1 MSNRILKEI
10 PTYNRTHVP
19 GTNNIR
25 VLGLDIHPTIA
36 PISSAI
42 ALLVVAFTLAFT
54 DRAELLFGQIKDAIA
69 ASTGWFY
76 ILSAS
81 LYLIFVVYIAFS
93 KLGRI
98 RIGGQDAQAE
108 FSLFSWF
115 AMLVSAGMGI
125 GLMFWSVA
133 EPMRH
138 FFAPPQGLS
147 AAVGGTPEAAKLA
160 MAITFFHWG
169 LHPWG
174 IYALVGLA
182 LAFCYFNRGRPLAIS
197 SIFYPILGERIYG
210 WPGQIVDILAVLATL
225 SGLAT
230 SLGTGAEQIDSG
242 LQFLFGVPDTEL
254 VQVAIVAVVT
264 AITALS
270 VSSGLQKGVKQLSEI
285 NLYLSGV
292 LLAFILLTGPA
303 QFVLNTFVE
312 ELGYY
317 TSLLPTLSFWTE
329 AFSKSNWQADWTL
342 FYWSWWIAWS
352 PFVGTFIARVSKGRT
367 VREFIIGVLLVP
379 SLLTFLWMSVFGGT
393 ALDFSLAGDTSI
405 AAAVNADVSTAL
417 FALLARLPMPPISSL
432 LAIALVVTFFVTS
445 ANSGALVTCYLTAGG
460 KLEPSVALR
469 LFWVILEGLV
479 AVALLLGGG
488 LSALQAASLTVGLP
502 FALVLLV
509 MCYSLYRG
517 LQDDGK
523 LLDAATDPRLH
534 DLPIRERVRRVFQAS
549 PRGD

>member
-1 MSNRILKEI
+1 MVSRILKEI
-10 PTYNRTHVP
+10 PTYNHTHKP
-19 GTNNIR
+19 GTNNIK
-25 VLGLDIHPTIA
+25 LFGLDIHPVVA
-36 PISSAI
+36 PISSSI
-42 ALLVVAFTLAFT
+42 TLLTVVFALAFT
-54 DRAELLFGQIKDAIA
+54 DRAEALFGVIKDTVA

-81 LYLIFVVYIAFS
+81 AYLVFVVYVAFS
-93 KLGRI
+93 KFGRL
-98 RIGGQDAQAE
+98 RIGGPDAKAE

-133 EPMRH
+133 EPVRH
-138 FFAPPQGLS
+138 FVEPPPSLGGGFE
-147 AAVGGTPEAAKLA
+147 AGTPAAAKLS
-160 MAITFFHWG
+160 MAIAFFHWG

-197 SIFYPILGERIYG
+197 SIFYPILGERVYG
-210 WPGQIVDILAVLATL
+210 WPGQLIDILAVLATL

-230 SLGTGAEQIDSG
+230 SLGAGAEQIDSG
-242 LQFLFGVPDTEL
+242 LQFLFGTPDNDI
-254 VQVAIVAVVT
+254 VKIAIVLAVT

-285 NLYLSGV
+285 NLYLSAVLLVFV
-292 LLAFILLTGPA
+292 LLAGPTG
-303 QFVLNTFVE
+303 FVLDTFVE

-329 AFSKSNWQADWTL
+329 AFTESQWQANWTL

-367 VREFIIGVLLVP
+367 VREFVVGVLLVP
-379 SLLTFLWMSVFGGT
+379 SLLTFLWMSVFGGA
-393 ALDFSLAGDTSI
+393 ALDLSLSGEASI
-405 AAAVNADVSTAL
+405 VTAVGADVSTAL
-417 FALLARLPMPPISSL
+417 FALLAQLPVPQISSL

-469 LFWVILEGLV
+469 LFWVIIEGLV
-479 AVALLLGGG
+479 AIALLLGGG

-517 LQDDGK
+517 LDDDCK
-523 LLDAATDPRLH
+523 LIDAASDPHLRA
-534 DLPIRERVRRVFQAS
+534 LPIRERIRRLFHAS
-549 PRGD
+549 PSD